1 MTEHEPI
8 ACLIDGKLMAYGNQ
22 PLPQEGLLAL
32 LPTMVEREE
41 LQKNGEHPAPC
52 ARFCEATAFRIAE
65 RQYQKRIERLQNENT
80 QLHGF
85 NNELA
90 QMITSPTR
98 AWVDLTE
105 QELVDLRERVQ
116 QYTPMDS
123 IKYGE
128 AIQRATA
135 QALKEKNHD

>member
-1 MTEHEPI
+1 MTKFYCTVVFD
-8 ACLIDGKLMAYGNQ
+8 ASANV
-22 PLPQEGLLAL
+22 
-32 LPTMVEREE
+32 TVEADS
-41 LQKNGEHPAPC
+41 P
-52 ARFCEATAFRIAE
+52 EAAA
-65 RQYQKRIERLQNENT
+65 
-80 QLHGF
+80 
-85 NNELA
+85 ELA
-90 QMITSPTR
+90 IEQTDGHQRLCHHCSDTLDTGDALGAVVFDEQATKELHDSRYYPPR
-98 AWVDLTE
+98 AKKPWVDLTE

>member
-1 MTEHEPI
+1 MTPNTIEFRAHENTWVMQITADKRILVNEGVEVTEAAQKVLDAMQTLLDRTYGRQEPT
-8 ACLIDGKLMAYGNQ
+8 ACLIDGKLMAYGNK
-22 PLPQEGLLAL
+22 PLPQEGLLY
-32 LPTMVEREE
+32 MHM
-41 LQKNGEHPAPC
+41 QG
-52 ARFCEATAFRIAE
+52 
-65 RQYQKRIERLQNENT
+65 
-80 QLHGF
+80 
-85 NNELA
+85 
-90 QMITSPTR
+90 

>member
-1 MTEHEPI
+1 MTPNTIQFNASNDWVMQITADKRILVNEGVEVTEAAQKVLAAMQTLLDRTYGRQEPT
-8 ACLIDGKLMAYGNQ
+8 ACLIDGKLMAYGNK
-22 PLPQEGLLAL
+22 PLPQEGLLY
-32 LPTMVEREE
+32 MHM
-41 LQKNGEHPAPC
+41 QG
-52 ARFCEATAFRIAE
+52 
-65 RQYQKRIERLQNENT
+65 
-80 QLHGF
+80 
-85 NNELA
+85 
-90 QMITSPTR
+90 

-116 QYTPMDS
+116 QYIPMDS